1 MPNERTK
8 SRAKPTGSGIGLALL
23 ISACSAAA
31 ENTSIQCQ
39 ATPGFPAMSLV
50 YEGGE
55 TGTLKVASSLGE
67 MSLPASRQEREGE
80 NEGVKYTA
88 TGILASGPAKLLMP
102 DRAAMEA
109 CIAGKASGDQASD
122 IDMVTMFTDACRRE
136 VPLGTAQVPIQAK
149 IEIAMIEAPGAYVY
163 VTLTYDDKSNV
174 PGEHIAIATL
184 PPPDCVVTEPK

>member
-1 MPNERTK
+1 M
-8 SRAKPTGSGIGLALL
+8 SG
-23 ISACSAAA
+23 
-31 ENTSIQCQ
+31 
-39 ATPGFPAMSLV
+39 TPGFPAMSLV

-55 TGTLKVASSLGE
+55 TGTLKVALSLGE
-67 MSLPASRQEREGE
+67 MGLPASRQEREGE

-149 IEIAMIEAPGAYVY
+149 IEIAMIEVQAPC
-163 VTLTYDDKSNV
+163 LC
-174 PGEHIAIATL
+174 H
-184 PPPDCVVTEPK
+184 PDHYEQKQRAGRTHRHRRRRRIVL